1 MAGKARILIVDDNE
15 NMLETLSDILQEQGY
30 ETETAK
36 TGKEAIRKAKNIPI
50 NIAIIDI
57 KLPDITGIEVLQTF
71 RRLYPNRKNIIITA
85 NATLLN
91 TIDALNMG
99 ADAYI
104 MKPVDHNRLEQA
116 LTQCLEEQQK
126 REESIT
132 EIRKMLGEQ
141 KLIRRLY
148 DKI

>member
-30 ETETAK
+30 DTETAT
-36 TGKEAIRKAKNIPI
+36 TGKEAIRKAKNIAI

-57 KLPDITGIEVLQTF
+57 KLPDITGMEVLQTF

-99 ADAYI
+99 ANAYI
-104 MKPVDHNRLEQA
+104 MKPLDHTRLEQA
-116 LTQCLEEQQK
+116 LTQCLDEQQK
-126 REESIT
+126 IEESIT
-132 EIRKMLGEQ
+132 EIKKILSEQ

-148 DKI
+148 DNF

>member
-15 NMLETLSDILQEQGY
+15 NMLETLSDILQAKGY
-30 ETETAK
+30 DTETAA
-36 TGKEAIRKAKNIPI
+36 TGKEAIRKAKHIPI

-85 NATLLN
+85 NATLVN

-99 ADAYI
+99 ANAYI
-104 MKPVDHNRLEQA
+104 MKPLDPNRLDQA
-116 LTQCLEEQQK
+116 LTQCLEEQQNV
-126 REESIT
+126 EESIT
-132 EIRKMLGEQ
+132 ELKKMVSEQ

-148 DKI
+148 DKL